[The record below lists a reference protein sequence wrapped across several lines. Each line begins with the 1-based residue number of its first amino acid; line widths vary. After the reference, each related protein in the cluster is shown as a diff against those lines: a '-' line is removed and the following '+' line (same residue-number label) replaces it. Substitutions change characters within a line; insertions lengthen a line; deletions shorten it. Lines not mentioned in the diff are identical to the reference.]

1 MKALAKV
8 KINECIEKFNKIVS
22 QMDEINVEL
31 EKTGNWNL
39 SVKLTTCAKSLVK
52 IVDEM
57 VIAWG
62 NCDGI

>member
-1 MKALAKV
+1 MRTLTKE
-8 KINECIEKFNKIVS
+8 KINECIDEFNRIVS

-39 SVKLTTCAKSLVK
+39 SVKLTMCGKSLVK

-57 VIAWG
+57 VIAWDD
-62 NCDGI
+62 CDGI